1 MTNKQNTVRHEG
13 TRKYGHYAN
22 YDGVLKSLFGI
33 RLMMRSFIKEFGE
46 SLHLPSLES
55 GELELFPT
63 EHVSEDFRL
72 RRNDLIW
79 KFKQEDG
86 RDCYFLLMLEFQSAV
101 DRFMAQRIMAYVA
114 LVYDRLKG
122 HEDLK
127 KHNRK
132 LPQIYPVVLYV
143 GFNKWNA
150 PLTTAEL
157 IEPWS
162 AETKF
167 MVPDVRYALLD
178 NRHLPKEALKGCK
191 EAAGLFLDCA
201 RAEDPDAAYD
211 SFKRF
216 YSYLK
221 HPEDT
226 AEDEQDKQR
235 LKQSVLNWYRVYLTS
250 KGVKLEEIKKL
261 GQLEEVD
268 SMFDNCGMRWDMLWS
283 PEINAKMEKFLAQK
297 AKAREEGLAE
307 GRAEGRVKGIA
318 EGRAKGMAEGRAEGR
333 AEGNGTSLCK
343 LLNVRF
349 GTLPQEILSVIG
361 KKLDD
366 ATFDKL
372 LPYALNA
379 TSLGEFESKMREL
392 CSDAD

>member
-1 MTNKQNTVRHEG
+1 MTNKQNTLRHEG

-127 KHNRK
+127 KRKRK

-178 NRHLPKEALKGCK
+178 NRHLSKEALRGCK

-201 RAEDPDAAYD
+201 RAEDPNEAYD

-221 HPEDT
+221 HHEDKS
-226 AEDEQDKQR
+226 EDEQDKQR

-307 GRAEGRVKGIA
+307 GRAEGRA
-318 EGRAKGMAEGRAEGR
+318 EGLVEGRAE
-333 AEGNGTSLCK
+333 ANGTSLCK
-343 LLNVRF
+343 LLSVRF
-349 GTLPQEILSVIG
+349 GSLPQKILRVIG
-361 KKLDD
+361 RKMDD

-379 TSLGEFESKMREL
+379 TSLGEFESKMHEL
-392 CSDAD
+392 SRDAD